1 MEAYRFNSDNG
12 APVCDAVMQALLAC
26 NTGVQTAYGAD
37 ELTALLN
44 PKFSEFFECEAF
56 VFPVP
61 TGTAG
66 NGLALGA
73 ITPPYGTIFCH
84 RLAHVVTTEGGAPE
98 FYSGGGRMTLLDG
111 THNKV
116 TPQALQKGL
125 SEHGIGSI
133 HHMQASALCLTQATE
148 CGVAYGLE
156 ELAELNAIAHS
167 AGMKT
172 HMDGARFSN
181 ALVHLNCSPAEMTW
195 KAGVDILTYGTIKN
209 GTMNAEAVI
218 TFDPDIAAVLRF
230 MHKRAGHLS
239 PKMRYMSA
247 QLLAHLE
254 DDIWRKNAVRANRN
268 ASRALAALSACY
280 WSGRPTENWMFSQV
294 YAAGASWND
303 TFWTNDRFNRLL
315 LQARA
320 ELNESLRREQY
331 VEMQQIVHN
340 DGGVCL
346 PLFQSDVMA
355 YSNKLHVPEV
365 IGNNMEFDGM
375 MNSER
380 WWFS

>member
-1 MEAYRFNSDNG
+1 MLHELHLNKLNLVGHSVDGSDLKRDLCKVETYEFNSDNG
-12 APVCDAVMQALLAC
+12 APVCDEVMQALLAC

-61 TGTAG
+61 SGTAG

-111 THNKV
+111 THNKL
-116 TPQALQKGL
+116 TPQALRKGL

-148 CGVAYGLE
+148 CGVVYGLE

-230 MHKRAGHLS
+230 IHKRAGHLS

-247 QLLAHLE
+247 QLLAHLQ
-254 DDIWRKNAVRANRN
+254 DDVWQTNAVRANSN
-268 ASRALAALSACY
+268 ASRVLAALSACP
-280 WSGRPTENWMFSQV
+280 G
-294 YAAGASWND
+294 
-303 TFWTNDRFNRLL
+303 
-315 LQARA
+315 
-320 ELNESLRREQY
+320 
-331 VEMQQIVHN
+331 VEIVHPVN
-340 DGGVCL
+340 INEVFVLLPRALEAALAKVGLFLRPWDCDGKGRGVRMVMSYADKESDL
-346 PLFQSDVMA
+346 KLFENTCCNFVKDC
-355 YSNKLHVPEV
+355 
-365 IGNNMEFDGM
+365 
-375 MNSER
+375 
-380 WWFS
+380 

>member
-61 TGTAG
+61 SGTAG

-111 THNKV
+111 TQNKL

-167 AGMKT
+167 AGLKT

-230 MHKRAGHLS
+230 LHKRAGHLS
-239 PKMRYMSA
+239 PKMRYISA
-247 QLLAHLE
+247 QLLAHLQ
-254 DDIWRKNAVRANRN
+254 DDIWRTNADRANSN
-268 ASRALAALSACY
+268 ASRVLAALSACP
-280 WSGRPTENWMFSQV
+280 GVEIVHPVNINEVFVLLPRALE
-294 YAAGASWND
+294 GA
-303 TFWTNDRFNRLL
+303 LAKVGL
-315 LQARA
+315 
-320 ELNESLRREQY
+320 SLRPWDC
-331 VEMQQIVHN
+331 
-340 DGGVCL
+340 DGKGRGVRMVMSYADKESDL
-346 PLFQSDVMA
+346 KLFENTCCNFVKDC
-355 YSNKLHVPEV
+355 
-365 IGNNMEFDGM
+365 
-375 MNSER
+375 
-380 WWFS
+380 